1 MKLYRIDE
9 TKTEEA
15 RDAYTIGRGAIPGG
29 VLIEVEPV
37 DVFILCSSRCGG
49 MGEHQMEGG
58 LVKPCKSCDGEG
70 SVSKSVVIVDDTE

>member
-9 TKTEEA
+9 TKIWETN
-15 RDAYTIGRGAIPGG
+15 DAYTTGRGAIPGG

-49 MGEHQMEGG
+49 RGEHQTEGG
-58 LVKPCKSCDGEG
+58 RGGPCKSCDGQG
-70 SVSKSVVIVDDTE
+70 SVYRSVVIVDDTK